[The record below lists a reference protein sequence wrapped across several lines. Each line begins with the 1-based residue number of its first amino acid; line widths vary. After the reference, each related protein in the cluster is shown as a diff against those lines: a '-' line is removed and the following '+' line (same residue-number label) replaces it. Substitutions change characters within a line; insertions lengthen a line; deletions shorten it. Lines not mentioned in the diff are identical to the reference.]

1 MTLARKQMEFAAERL
16 LGRLRWVAGKRERD
30 KLHAA
35 TPELGRAIDAAL
47 RSQRTPDEAA
57 LWDRIETL
65 RSQAMRSQEPVEQI
79 DFGAGKANETLSMD
93 AMAAGR
99 KRDRTVAQMTGASKS
114 PFWAGVLFRLV
125 RSLRRENALELG
137 TCLGVS
143 AAYQAGAME
152 LNGKGALTSLEG
164 APALADISRR
174 HLDGLGLGGRVAIV
188 RGRFSDTLPAV
199 LRDRGPFDFVFIDGH
214 HDGNATRAYCDQIQ
228 PHLAPGAVV
237 VFDDIDW
244 SDSMKRAWGQLAAD
258 PRFGVTVD
266 LGRLGVAQLATPG
279 GAPPTRVRLRVV

>member
-1 MTLARKQMEFAAERL
+1 MTHARKQIEFAAERL
-16 LGRLRWVAGKRERD
+16 LGRLRWVAGKRARD
-30 KLHAA
+30 KLNAA
-35 TPELGRAIDAAL
+35 APELGRAIDAAL
-47 RSQRTPDEAA
+47 RSQFTPDEAA
-57 LWDRIETL
+57 LTDRIEAL
-65 RSQAMRSQEPVEQI
+65 RRHAMRSQEPIEQI
-79 DFGAGKANETLSMD
+79 DFGAGKADETLSAE
-93 AMAAGR
+93 AMASGR

-125 RSLRRENALELG
+125 RNLRRENALELG

-143 AAYQAGAME
+143 AAYQAGAMD

-174 HLDGLGLGGRVAIV
+174 HLDRLGLGGRVVIV

-214 HDGNATRAYCDQIQ
+214 HDGGATLAYCDQIQ

-244 SDSMKRAWGQLAAD
+244 SDSMKRAWRQLAAD

-279 GAPPTRVRLRVV
+279 GPPPTRVRLRVV